1 MGKMTAQKLRNEKQP
16 ETDKSDSRLSG
27 NGGILSFRLC
37 FPFSRE
43 QWGQAVFQTAFSVR
57 GIIRILATI

>member
-16 ETDKSDSRLSG
+16 KPDKSDSRLSG

-43 QWGQAVFQTAFSVR
+43 QWGNKPYFRRHFQFGV
-57 GIIRILATI
+57 